1 MRLATLTCHLRS
13 GDVPVCMFHFHY
25 IISEY
30 LFFIWIDSFES
41 RHFPLDRYVFMSVR
55 QVYWKFCAQVHR
67 DRDGRKHILL
77 FSLFYKSK
85 MFCYCECTQINAG
98 SLQMKKKY
106 SYLYEQKLGIILKA
120 SVRTSTF
127 ICPAVS
133 ATVQLHWTVLYSTVL
148 SLCTDTSMAH
158 IFSRLTLDWAVAK

>member
-1 MRLATLTCHLRS
+1 MRSATLTCHLRS
-13 GDVPVCMFHFHY
+13 GDVPVYMFHLNY
-25 IISEY
+25 IIEY

-55 QVYWKFCAQVHR
+55 QVYWEFRAQVHR

-77 FSLFYKSK
+77 
-85 MFCYCECTQINAG
+85 FCYCECTQINAG

-106 SYLYEQKLGIILKA
+106 SYLYEQKLGILLKA